1 MKFSFTLN
9 LPSKAGYPVQN
20 VIGEVEG
27 VNSVQELAETINNEQ
42 FIVVKEVYRNPEMGT
57 HFEVGTLI
65 LNTNM
70 IGKIKPYHVNP

>member
-1 MKFSFTLN
+1 MKFSFTIN
-9 LPSKAGYPVQN
+9 LPSKAGYAVQN
-20 VIGEVEG
+20 VIGEVDG
-27 VNSVQELAETINNEQ
+27 VKSVQELADMINGEQ

>member
-9 LPSKAGYPVQN
+9 LPSKAGYSVQN